1 MKKKYHGGSE
11 QEIDYCRKPKQKNS
25 ENSPRTYKKFRHK
38 HDMQIYKGIEFL
50 KPQDR
55 NSQKRQRKILHNN
68 KGIDTRRGYN
78 NF

>member
-1 MKKKYHGGSE
+1 MKTKQYETKQDCFQIKKHNYRMKKKYHGGSE

-50 KPQDR
+50 KP
-55 NSQKRQRKILHNN
+55 
-68 KGIDTRRGYN
+68 
-78 NF
+78 